1 MPDGNAV
8 RSMFAGISSRYDSAN
23 RILSGGSDI
32 YWRRVLVRKVA
43 ARNPADIADLATGSG
58 DVAFALKRGLGD
70 GVKIRG
76 YDFCAEMLDEARHKQ
91 SGGKGNGGIE
101 FAIGDCLNLPI
112 ADESLDALTIA
123 FGLRNLEDRARG
135 LSEMAR
141 VLRPGGALH
150 VLEFSQP
157 YRWFRPVYYAYL
169 RHILP
174 HLARLATGNRSAYDY
189 LVGSIESFPERDA
202 LAEEIKSAGKFSEVS
217 AKPLTFGIVAIHTA
231 VK

>member
-32 YWRRVLVRKVA
+32 YWRRVLVRTVA
-43 ARNPADIADLATGSG
+43 ARQPKDIADLATGSG
-58 DVAFALKRGLGD
+58 DVAFALERRLGESAT
-70 GVKIRG
+70 VRG
-76 YDFCAEMLDEARHKQ
+76 YDFCAEMLDEARQKQ
-91 SGGKGNGGIE
+91 SAKGTGRIE

-112 ADESLDALTIA
+112 PDASLDALTIA
-123 FGLRNLEDRARG
+123 FGLRNLEDRAQG
-135 LSEMAR
+135 ISEMAR

-189 LVGSIESFPERDA
+189 LVGSIETFPDRDSM
-202 LAEEIKSAGKFSEVS
+202 AEEIQFAGNFSEVT

>member
-32 YWRRVLVRKVA
+32 YWRRVLVRTVA
-43 ARNPADIADLATGSG
+43 SRNPKDIADLATGSG
-58 DVAFALKRGLGD
+58 DVAFALERHLGEAAT
-70 GVKIRG
+70 IRG
-76 YDFCAEMLDEARHKQ
+76 FDFCAEMLDEARQKQ
-91 SGGKGNGGIE
+91 SGKGSGRIE

-112 ADESLDALTIA
+112 ADKSLDALTIA
-123 FGLRNLEDRARG
+123 FGLRNLEDRAQG

-157 YRWFRPVYYAYL
+157 HRWFRPIYYAYL

-189 LVGSIESFPERDA
+189 LVGSIESFPERDV
-202 LAEEIKSAGKFSEVS
+202 LAEEIQSAGNFSEVS
-217 AKPLTFGIVAIHTA
+217 AKPLTFGVVAIHTA